1 MTAEEALRRL
11 MAAVERA
18 KTHLFVND
26 ARTAY
31 DILREAQE
39 EARKALPEEVYEVQD
54 SGGR

>member
-1 MTAEEALRRL
+1 MTADEALRRL

-18 KTHLFVND
+18 KTHLFVNG

-39 EARKALPEEVYEVQD
+39 EARKALLEEVYEVQD

>member
-11 MAAVERA
+11 IAAVEKA

-31 DILREAQE
+31 DILKTAQE
-39 EARKALPEEVYEVQD
+39 EAKKALPEDVYEVEEP
-54 SGGR
+54 

>member
-31 DILREAQE
+31 DILKEAQE
-39 EARKALPEEVYEVQD
+39 EARRALPEEVYEIQD
-54 SGGR
+54 SAGE

>member
-1 MTAEEALRRL
+1 MTADEALRRL
-11 MAAVERA
+11 IAAVERA

-26 ARTAY
+26 ARAAY